1 MERNVSLRK
10 LFTTFCIT
18 TKFSHYSVML
28 KKTEANDSSG
38 NCFLR
43 SEVRLAVA
51 LLALQSDQW
60 SCLLLAGTEN
70 AGLTLSSIGFTF
82 LTGNC

>member
-1 MERNVSLRK
+1 MELQRTSCLD
-10 LFTTFCIT
+10 LLYFTLQN
-18 TKFSHYSVML
+18 KHQAVL

-38 NCFLR
+38 NCVLR

-51 LLALQSDQW
+51 SLALQSDQW

-70 AGLTLSSIGFTF
+70 AGLTLSSIGFSF